1 MAGAADRAVR
11 MVVFGILVTG
21 SFGCD
26 PVETAA
32 RLVQLIA
39 RVSKCFEGC
48 MGVGCDAACEPE
60 DRQESDEKRAISA
73 SRVHPFYIWADA
85 PM

>member
-1 MAGAADRAVR
+1 

-21 SFGCD
+21 SFGCEF
-26 PVETAA
+26 VEASA
-32 RLVQLIA
+32 RRVQLIA
-39 RVSKCFEGC
+39 RVSKCFEGR

-60 DRQESDEKRAISA
+60 DREESDEKRAISA
-73 SRVHPFYIWADA
+73 SRVHQFYIWADA